1 MSHESVSV
9 DPVATTTTTAATSGQ
24 KVTPWEVE
32 AAGGVDYE
40 KLMRDFGAQAI
51 DAALIARIE
60 RATGRKAHVF
70 LRRGLFYSH
79 RDLEAILAAHEAGQ
93 PFYLYTGRGPS
104 SDSLHFGHLVPFM
117 FTKYLQEA
125 FDVPLVVQM
134 TDDEKF
140 LWKGH
145 TLDEVHKFLI
155 ENVKDIIACGFDI
168 QKTFIFS
175 NFAYMGH
182 MYPLV
187 VQIQRLISAHTA
199 AAAFGFDDQSNV
211 GKWAFPATQA
221 APSFSSAFPHIFGGR
236 KDVPCLIPCA
246 IDQDPYFRVTRDV
259 APRLGLL
266 KPSLIHSKFFPALQ
280 GHHTKMGA
288 SDPNSAIFLTD
299 DPRTVADKVK
309 KHAFSGGRATK
320 EEQLAQGANL
330 EVDVAYQWLRFFLD
344 DDDRIDDIGRRY
356 AKGDETMLTGHVKQI
371 LIDVLNDMIAKH
383 KAARAQ
389 LTDATVATFMAVRKM

>member
-1 MSHESVSV
+1 MTSAE
-9 DPVATTTTTAATSGQ
+9 ATTVEQ
-24 KVTPWEVE
+24 KITPWEVA

-40 KLMRDFGAQAI
+40 KLMRDFGAQPI
-51 DAALIARIE
+51 DAALVARIE
-60 RATGRKAHVF
+60 RATGRRAHVF

-79 RDLEAILAAHEAGQ
+79 RDLEAILEAHEAGR

-145 TLDEVHKFLI
+145 SLAEVHKFLV
-155 ENVKDIIACGFDI
+155 ENVKDIIACGFDV

-221 APSFSSAFPHIFGGR
+221 APSFSSAFPHIFAGR
-236 KDVPCLIPCA
+236 ADVPCLIPCA

-280 GHHTKMGA
+280 GHHTKMGS

-299 DPRTVADKVK
+299 EPAVVADKVK
-309 KHAFSGGRATK
+309 KHAFSGGGATK
-320 EEQLAQGANL
+320 EEQLANGANL
-330 EVDVAYQWLRFFLD
+330 EVDVSYQWLRFFLD
-344 DDDRIDDIGRRY
+344 DDERVDDIGRRY
-356 AKGDETMLTGHVKQI
+356 AKGDPTMLTGHVKQI
-371 LIDVLNDMIAKH
+371 LIETLNDMIARH
-383 KAARAQ
+383 KKARAQ
-389 LTDATVATFMAVRKM
+389 LTDQIVATFMAVREM

>member
-1 MSHESVSV
+1 M
-9 DPVATTTTTAATSGQ
+9 TTSDQ
-24 KVTPWEVE
+24 KITPWEVA

-60 RATGRKAHVF
+60 RATGRRAHVF

-79 RDLEAILAAHEAGQ
+79 RDLEAILEAHEAGR

-145 TLDEVHKFLI
+145 SLAEVHKFLI
-155 ENVKDIIACGFDI
+155 ENVKDIIACGFDV

-199 AAAFGFDDQSNV
+199 AAAFGFDDQANV

-236 KDVPCLIPCA
+236 VDVPCLIPCA

-280 GHHTKMGA
+280 GHHTKMGS

-299 DPRTVADKVK
+299 EPAVVADKVK
-309 KHAFSGGRATK
+309 KHAFSGGGATK
-320 EEQLAQGANL
+320 EEQLAHGANL

-344 DDDRIDDIGRRY
+344 DDDRVDDIGRRY
-356 AKGDETMLTGHVKQI
+356 AKGDPTMLTGHVKQI
-371 LIDVLNDMIAKH
+371 LIDTLNDMIARH
-383 KAARAQ
+383 KKARAQ
-389 LTDATVATFMAVRKM
+389 LTDQIVATFMAVREM

>member
-1 MSHESVSV
+1 MSDTAVV
-9 DPVATTTTTAATSGQ
+9 GVAAPATGSEQ
-24 KVTPWEVE
+24 KITPWEVE

-40 KLMRDFGAQAI
+40 KLMRDFGAAPI
-51 DAALIARIE
+51 DAALIERIE
-60 RATGRKAHVF
+60 RLTKRRAHVF

-79 RDLEAILAAHEAGQ
+79 RDLSMILDVYEAGK

-145 TLDEVHKFLI
+145 SLEDMRKFLR
-155 ENVKDIIACGFDI
+155 ENVKDIVALGFDV

-187 VQIQRLISAHTA
+187 VQIQRLISAHSA
-199 AAAFGFDDQSNV
+199 AAAFGFDDQCNI
-211 GKWAFPATQA
+211 GKWSFPAIQA
-221 APSFSSAFPHIFGGR
+221 APSFSGAFPHIFGGR
-236 KDVPCLIPCA
+236 TDVPCLIPCA
-246 IDQDPYFRVTRDV
+246 IDQDPYFRITRDV
-259 APRLGLL
+259 APRLQLL

-299 DPRTVADKVK
+299 TPAVVADKVK
-309 KHAFSGGRATK
+309 KHAFSGGGATK
-320 EEQLAQGANL
+320 EDQLAHGANI
-330 EVDVAYQWLRFFLD
+330 EVDVPYQWLRFFLD
-344 DDDRIDDIGRRY
+344 DDERVEDIGRRY
-356 AKGDETMLTGHVKQI
+356 ARGDETMLTGHVKQI

-383 KAARAQ
+383 KRARAQ
-389 LTDATVATFMAVRKM
+389 LTEEIIDTFMAVRKM